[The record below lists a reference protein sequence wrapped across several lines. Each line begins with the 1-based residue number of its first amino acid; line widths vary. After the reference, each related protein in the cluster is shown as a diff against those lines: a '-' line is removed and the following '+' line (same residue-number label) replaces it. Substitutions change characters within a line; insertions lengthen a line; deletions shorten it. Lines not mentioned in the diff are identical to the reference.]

1 MGLFALGSL
10 PTNWAGVAL
19 ILLAFALLVIDVYMG
34 GVGVLAAGG
43 LTALVIGGLL
53 LVGGS
58 GASPEVSRGLIFS
71 VTAAIGALFI
81 WGISA
86 LFRTRRRP
94 SVVGEQTLIGRKATV
109 RSPLAPTGYVSI
121 DGENWKAT
129 LIEGQAEPGESV
141 TIVAVR
147 GLELSVQRTQV
158 AEHIDEAVSSG

>member
-1 MGLFALGSL
+1 
-10 PTNWAGVAL
+10 
-19 ILLAFALLVIDVYMG
+19 
-34 GVGVLAAGG
+34 
-43 LTALVIGGLL
+43 
-53 LVGGS
+53 
-58 GASPEVSRGLIFS
+58 
-71 VTAAIGALFI
+71 
-81 WGISA
+81 
-86 LFRTRRRP
+86 
-94 SVVGEQTLIGRKATV
+94 VVGEQTLIGRKATV